1 MTKNKKIGNGQV
13 DALSKAFD
21 TAPTEIKQGRNR
33 PVPLKD
39 IINNFRNIY
48 QPNGKRLDF
57 NKARSIVVEKIGL
70 YSVGTKNRLK
80 LPEEVQAQIQR
91 YDRPPKPTYGLVI
104 YNK

>member
-1 MTKNKKIGNGQV
+1 MTKNKKIDNSQV
-13 DALSKAFD
+13 DALFKAFD
-21 TAPTEIKQGRNR
+21 TAPTEIKQGGK
-33 PVPLKD
+33 PVPLKK

-57 NKARSIVVEKIGL
+57 NKARNIVVEKIGL
-70 YSVGTKNRLK
+70 FSVDTNNRFE

-91 YDRPPKPTYGLVI
+91 YSRPPKPTYGLVM